1 MLCLV
6 LNDFRH
12 IKKFAFFIKII
23 LYDTWYYRCV
33 WAGKRLSKQFNE
45 TPAMLQV
52 QWRCHDPSRTPSE
65 PPSNPWAV
73 VSVHW
78 TWCALTGTQSCTALP
93 SWRAPVRLRGSDGTE
108 VGWVCVGCIGFGIWV
123 VGCWRNA
130 RPSPC
135 GLSYPC
141 TASLCLKIHSII
153 IVRMI
158 ALDWMVSLFTSPGPH
173 EVMWN
178 IGVVFRLKF
187 VISQISLSSCLDELT
202 MVPVHNL
209 HVIRTPKTQINNI
222 HSKPWIS
229 PPIKMTSHAPVDDIF
244 VYFVLDSDPE

>member
-23 LYDTWYYRCV
+23 LYDPWYYRCV

-52 QWRCHDPSRTPSE
+52 QWRCHDPSQTPSVQ
-65 PPSNPWAV
+65 PSNLSTV
-73 VSVHW
+73 VSVRS
-78 TWCALTGTQSCTALP
+78 TWSALTGTQSCRALP

-108 VGWVCVGCIGFGIWV
+108 VGWVCVGCIGFGIWA

-141 TASLCLKIHSII
+141 TASLFLKIHSII
-153 IVRMI
+153 IVSLK
-158 ALDWMVSLFTSPGPH
+158 LDSLFIHLPRSP
-173 EVMWN
+173 
-178 IGVVFRLKF
+178 
-187 VISQISLSSCLDELT
+187 
-202 MVPVHNL
+202 
-209 HVIRTPKTQINNI
+209 
-222 HSKPWIS
+222 
-229 PPIKMTSHAPVDDIF
+229 
-244 VYFVLDSDPE
+244 